1 MELCLSFCALL
12 SHAHSTMSERE
23 LNQIQNIK
31 KVKSEDT
38 EGRCLPSPSFHGKV
52 PHFWNESALFSVTSQ
67 KIKKFANISKADQHC
82 LSCLKPWSNE
92 MRVDDS

>member
-38 EGRCLPSPSFHGKV
+38 DSPSFHGKV
-52 PHFWNESALFSVTSQ
+52 PRFWNESALLSVTSQ
-67 KIKKFANISKADQHC
+67 KIKRFANISKADQQC

-92 MRVDDS
+92 MRVDES